1 MGRPER
7 AGPPDEKLSVNLGPV
22 DLGTIDVLVEEGF
35 YATRADFI
43 RSAVRRQLDEHKV
56 ALDAAIIRREFTV
69 GFVHHNA
76 AGLRAAKDKG
86 QRLDIKVIGVLQL
99 ADDIDPDLA
108 EEAIERIKVHG
119 TLRAP
124 KAVLA
129 RLGERAGK
137 KNGATK

>member
-56 ALDAAIIRREFTV
+56 VLDAAITRREFTV
-69 GFVHHNA
+69 GYVRHNA
-76 AGLRAAKDKG
+76 SDLRAVKKRR
-86 QRLDIKVIGVLQL
+86 QRMDIRVIGVLHL

-108 EEAIERIKVHG
+108 DEVIERIKVHG
-119 TLRAP
+119 SVRAP
-124 KAVLA
+124 EAVLE
-129 RLGERAGK
+129 RLADRTGRGK
-137 KNGATK
+137 RGAA

>member
-7 AGPPDEKLSVNLGPV
+7 AGPADEKLSVNIGPV

-43 RSAVRRQLDEHKV
+43 RSAVRRQLDEHKSV
-56 ALDAAIIRREFTV
+56 LDAAITRREFTV
-69 GFVHHNA
+69 GYVRHNA
-76 AGLRAAKDKG
+76 ADLRAVKERR
-86 QRLDIKVIGVLQL
+86 QRMDIRVIGVLHL

-108 EEAIERIKVHG
+108 DEVIERIKVHG

-124 KAVLA
+124 AAVLA
-129 RLGERAGK
+129 RLGERAAK
-137 KNGATK
+137 RKGAA